1 MRGGAGGVL
10 LTASGTGRRMND
22 SPERAERLRTLEHL
36 TERLTLLSHVST
48 VLTTTLDV
56 DEILRRLAKV
66 IVPRLADWV
75 AVILWSGNEIRRVTV
90 THRNGPKA
98 LPEDWAASLPPVPAI
113 PRDPLPR
120 ALREGVAA
128 ILDPGEITAAHYSP
142 LQARQDELF
151 RRLGAESVLIA
162 PLRTPREVL
171 GSLTAV
177 RVEPGCPYG
186 PEDLEFLLDI
196 AGRAALGIENA
207 WLYDRQRTVAEAM
220 QRHLVGPLPECERLR
235 LEVRY
240 VPAPRGSQVGG
251 DWYDVFPLRNGSL
264 AVAVGDVSGH
274 DLRAAS
280 AMAQLRSIL
289 RAIAWDRDESPANI
303 VGRVDSVMSNTTDA
317 QLATMVFG
325 RLEGD
330 GDVPVRLHWIS
341 AGHPPPL
348 LIAPGGPRYLEAG
361 QDVLLGLDLPGAG
374 RADAAESL
382 PPGSTVLF
390 YTDGLIES
398 RTTSMHAGM
407 PRLLRHAAALAHRP
421 LPQLCDQLLARRP
434 NDSADDV
441 ALLAVHV
448 VR

>member
-1 MRGGAGGVL
+1 M
-10 LTASGTGRRMND
+10 TE
-22 SPERAERLRTLEHL
+22 SPERAERLRSLEDL
-36 TERLTLLSHVST
+36 TERLSLLSHVST

-75 AVILWSGNEIRRVTV
+75 AVILWSGDEIRRVTV
-90 THRNGPKA
+90 THRDGPKA
-98 LPEDWAASLPPVPAI
+98 LPDDWDITMPPVPAI

-128 ILDPGEITAAHYSP
+128 ILDPDEITAAPFSP

-151 RRLGAESVLIA
+151 RRLGAESVLIV

-171 GSLTAV
+171 GSLTAA
-177 RVEPGCPYG
+177 RVEPGRPYCPD
-186 PEDLEFLLDI
+186 DLDFLLDI

-207 WLYDRQRTVAEAM
+207 WLFEQQRNVAEAM
-220 QRHLVGPLPECERLR
+220 QRHLLGPLPENKRLR
-235 LEVRY
+235 LEARY

-251 DWYDVFPLRNGSL
+251 DWYDVFPLPGGSL
-264 AVAVGDVSGH
+264 AVAVGDVAGH

-289 RAIAWDRDESPANI
+289 RAIACDRDESPACV
-303 VGRVDSVMSNTTDA
+303 VGRVDSVMSHTADA
-317 QLATMVFG
+317 SLATLVFG

-330 GDVPVRLHWIS
+330 GGAPMRLRWTS

-348 LIAPGGPRYLEAG
+348 LIAPGGPRYLDAG

-374 RADAAESL
+374 RADATEPL

-390 YTDGLIES
+390 YTDGLVES
-398 RTTSMHAGM
+398 RTSSIHAGM
-407 PRLLRHAAALAHRP
+407 PRLLKQAAALAHRP
-421 LPQLCDQLLARRP
+421 LPPLCDQLVARRP
-434 NDSADDV
+434 SDCTDDV
-441 ALLAVHV
+441 VLLAVHI